1 MNAQSGGRGGVSL
14 RRWAPRAPRRGTRSS
29 DLPRSEPRACAVR
42 IPAAGRGTPRRSAPG
57 GSAGARRGRASE
69 PFVLPAARRPRPR
82 GSARPRRGPSR
93 ARGRPRRDPRP
104 AVRSRG
110 AQWGRPR
117 GEGPARAPP
126 PPPGSAAPGRA
137 ASALMAAAAIP
148 RPTRRPPPPARPPA
162 LTCGG
167 RALRQPA
174 AGPGPLGRAA
184 PGGERGPAG
193 SEGPPRGG
201 EAGPGGARPRGP
213 RGARRKEKG

>member
-1 MNAQSGGRGGVSL
+1 MNAQSGGEVGGLPTAV
-14 RRWAPRAPRRGTRSS
+14 GT
-29 DLPRSEPRACAVR
+29 
-42 IPAAGRGTPRRSAPG
+42 
-57 GSAGARRGRASE
+57 AS
-69 PFVLPAARRPRPR
+69 PAARYAQLRPPAERTPRVCGAVPRSGTGNPAALSPGRLRGRTAGPRLRALCAPRCPPPQAAGIRPAA
-82 GSARPRRGPSR
+82 ARPV
-93 ARGRPRRDPRP
+93 A
-104 AVRSRG
+104 G
-110 AQWGRPR
+110 AGTAP
-117 GEGPARAPP
+117 EGPAARGPKP
-126 PPPGSAAPGRA
+126 RRTMGAAPRGGPGPGPSASPRQRGARPGRFRPHGRGRH
-137 ASALMAAAAIP
+137 SPPDAAAA
-148 RPTRRPPPPARPPA
+148 PARPPA